1 MYVQNMEQFVED
13 AQFGCA
19 SDYKH
24 DFGVILSEYE
34 LEVLKDVLG
43 VFLEEHQL
51 SFDSEKIYV
60 SKEVFNEIRI
70 FLEETRNDKGG
81 R

>member
-1 MYVQNMEQFVED
+1 MYVENMRKFVED

-34 LEVLKDVLG
+34 LEELHKALDEYVANNNIIKVTTVAQINEQIR
-43 VFLEEHQL
+43 VFLEER
-51 SFDSEKIYV
+51 K
-60 SKEVFNEIRI
+60 
-70 FLEETRNDKGG
+70 NDEGG

>member
-24 DFGVILSEYE
+24 DFGVILTEYE
-34 LEVLKDVLG
+34 LEELHKALDEYVANNNIIKVTTVAQINEQIR
-43 VFLEEHQL
+43 VFLEE
-51 SFDSEKIYV
+51 
-60 SKEVFNEIRI
+60 SK
-70 FLEETRNDKGG
+70 NDEGG

>member
-1 MYVQNMEQFVED
+1 MYVENMRKFVED

-34 LEVLKDVLG
+34 LEELHRALN
-43 VFLEEHQL
+43 E
-51 SFDSEKIYV
+51 YV
-60 SKEVFNEIRI
+60 ANNNIIKVTTVAQINEQIRI
-70 FLEETRNDKGG
+70 FLEETKNDEGG

>member
-13 AQFGCA
+13 AQFVCA

-34 LEVLKDVLG
+34 LEELHRALDEYVANNNIIKVTTVAQINEQIR
-43 VFLEEHQL
+43 VFLEER
-51 SFDSEKIYV
+51 K
-60 SKEVFNEIRI
+60 
-70 FLEETRNDKGG
+70 NDEGG

>member
-13 AQFGCA
+13 AQSGCA

-34 LEVLKDVLG
+34 LEELHRALNEYVANNNIIKVTTVAQINEQIR
-43 VFLEEHQL
+43 VFLEER
-51 SFDSEKIYV
+51 K
-60 SKEVFNEIRI
+60 
-70 FLEETRNDKGG
+70 NDEGG

>member
-13 AQFGCA
+13 TQFGRV
-19 SDYKH
+19 SDYEH

-34 LEVLKDVLG
+34 LEELHRALD
-43 VFLEEHQL
+43 E
-51 SFDSEKIYV
+51 YV
-60 SKEVFNEIRI
+60 ANNNIIKVTTVAQINEQIRI
-70 FLEETRNDKGG
+70 FLEESKNDEGG

>member
-24 DFGVILSEYE
+24 DFGVILTEYE
-34 LEVLKDVLG
+34 LEELHRALNV
-43 VFLEEHQL
+43 
-51 SFDSEKIYV
+51 V
-60 SKEVFNEIRI
+60 SVWRTTTISRSAM
-70 FLEETRNDKGG
+70 
-81 R
+81 

>member
-13 AQFGCA
+13 AQCGCA

-24 DFGVILSEYE
+24 DFGVILTEYE
-34 LEVLKDVLG
+34 LEELHKALDEYVANNNIIKVTT
-43 VFLEEHQL
+43 VAQINEQIRIYLEE
-51 SFDSEKIYV
+51 
-60 SKEVFNEIRI
+60 SK
-70 FLEETRNDKGG
+70 NDEGG